1 MADNLDPEVLAQ
13 FQEAMR
19 QATEAAKAMPAAMS
33 SMVDTINKAQSSLKN
48 NTKATQDQTDA
59 VEDNT
64 DAVEENEAMLK
75 AQAEAAKKEK
85 EARNL
90 QTAAILQARTSL
102 ISFGDALLSGTRGFE
117 KYNKSINSAGDAALD
132 FGKSLGG
139 VGTILGYIVKGATMV
154 GSAMMKQA
162 DDTLKATDE
171 LSKMG
176 TAGAFSAE
184 QVRKM
189 GTGLGLASDQ
199 LDKLVKPVK
208 SLGSSL
214 ISLGGNAADG
224 AAKFAELAKVTSEQR
239 QAYQRLGIS
248 QEEQIQNT
256 ADYINLQTQQGRQLT
271 EQMKRDGTLRNA
283 AREYTDNLLELA
295 ALTGKDIEAVK
306 KKNELAMGEIETAI
320 QNNLLDQE
328 INRLRKL
335 DTNESRARANQLE
348 QERKA
353 RDKLLQRVE
362 NEVGDP
368 ALRKGLA
375 KFLATGAITEEV
387 AALKRIG
394 VPVEAFAAKIKQ
406 GVDVSDQF
414 MDSLSK
420 NGDAMVRNVGTAA
433 MFDENT
439 RKAFGV
445 SSEFMNYLAKARD
458 RDEKSMSDLTKAR
471 IADTKAGKGAAG
483 EDPAQKARNALTE
496 AEIRA
501 KVALDDLV
509 ASANPLLNNFSDMS
523 LTVKALIVAAGLATA
538 ALGALAAAAT
548 VNAAKGVL
556 NTIKG
561 AGGVGGKILDA
572 ATSTGTGLAK
582 ATKIGGAAAAV
593 GMGAYDMYQGR
604 KQADEDLAAGKIT
617 AAEAKEKKQDV
628 TYGAAGGTAGALVGG
643 ALGSALGPVGTIVG
657 GMVGQAV
664 GEKLGKWAASWDDKT
679 DPKTTKVKDQVQIQE
694 EKFALN
700 REKYALEQQ
709 ATDQTVSEAERKL
722 AQIKLRTIAKEEALL
737 LNQEAINEYKNA
749 KTDEEREAAKG
760 KSDRA
765 RATLAQLKTE
775 EATYQLEKE
784 TDNEKRKTLEAQLL
798 QARKDFAQ
806 VEIHRATQI
815 LKSNANEEEKKAAQ
829 ARLDNAKKQLEQE
842 TITIKKSE
850 EIRKAEEEL
859 KKAVND
865 EQKKDAEAKIKL
877 LKEGLEKEL
886 EAINKKYNT
895 TEAKPVDASQ
905 GGQSGTGSLFN
916 NGLLE
921 FDGGRK
927 DGGSI
932 AQGKFAVVGEEGP
945 ELVTG
950 PAGVLNAE
958 QIRKAVEMGGVPY
971 GLNLSGDGIG
981 YASNSPFAKVMLAYE
996 TKARN
1001 DKAFQKRIQD
1011 ALKNSSGNLDPY
1023 ETLAFALETV
1033 EGQRWAAEND
1043 FGIDI
1048 SESMNK
1054 GPNKEIR
1061 SYFNQILKQMDKEAF
1076 AGFFADGG
1084 IIPKGKFGV
1093 VGEKGPEFVSG
1104 PAGVTNQDQFAETTE
1119 DFIDT
1124 FFETDKAVKEFDKE
1138 LSGFVKDD
1146 PAGKMTKQ
1154 LNLVTT
1160 ALEDLNELINPNV
1173 PSGLEL
1179 PGQTKVPS
1187 AGKIASAVMSQLSG
1201 ILGGG
1206 SMPTAG
1212 GSTSAAMPAGSG
1224 DMPTA
1229 KSKPKGILG
1238 AIASALGFSSDSS
1251 DTGGKDSGDVIP
1263 KSSGNI
1269 DMLDMKKSA
1278 GANVPVGNMSED
1290 DIKKMIIRHE
1300 GVRYRPYK
1308 DSLGLWTV
1316 GIGHLIGDGKSLPA
1330 SWNREFSKEEVLGL
1344 FEKDYEHHRKAAE
1357 RIPGFDKMNTVGQG
1371 ALTDLTF
1378 NMGPAWINGWPNTKR
1393 KLEQGDAAGAAE
1405 NLEDSKWYGQ
1415 VGNRAPTIV
1424 NMVRQGMKA
1433 AQGGI
1438 FDGPSTGYP
1447 VEMHGKEMVTRLD
1460 PNSLLEKLAKTPASQ
1475 IASEMNQPAK
1485 VDMIDRSQ
1493 EGMKE
1498 LAAINVQMMEMLSE
1512 KLDGM
1517 INRLDTSNETQD
1529 KLLKFSQA

>member
-224 AAKFAELAKVTSEQR
+224 ADAFAKLAVVTSEQR

-256 ADYINLQTQQGRQLT
+256 ADFINLQTQQGRQIT
-271 EQMKRDGTLRNA
+271 EQMKRDGTLKTA

-335 DTNESRARANQLE
+335 DTAESRARADQLE

-394 VPVEAFAAKIKQ
+394 VPVEDFAAKIKQ

-471 IADTKAGKGAAG
+471 INEAKEGKKGPVS

-496 AEIRA
+496 AEISA

-548 VNAAKGVL
+548 VNAAKGAL
-556 NTIKG
+556 NTIRN

-582 ATKIGGAAAAV
+582 ATKIGGGIAAV
-593 GMGAYDMYQGR
+593 GMGAYEGYQAY
-604 KQADEDLAAGKIT
+604 KAGD
-617 AAEAKEKKQDV
+617 KEGMG
-628 TYGAAGGTAGALVGG
+628 GAAGGTTGALVGG
-643 ALGSALGPVGTIVG
+643 ALGSLLGPVGTVLG
-657 GMVGQAV
+657 GMAGQYF
-664 GEKLGKWAASWDDKT
+664 GEKVGRWLASDGDKK
-679 DPKTTKVKDQVQIQE
+679 DPKAGAALTRAEIE
-694 EKFALN
+694 EKKFALN
-700 REKYALEQQ
+700 REKYAIEQQ

-784 TDNEKRKTLEAQLL
+784 TDSEKRKTLEAQLL
-798 QARKDFAQ
+798 QARNEAAQ

-842 TITIKKSE
+842 TITIKKNE

-895 TEAKPVDASQ
+895 TEAKPVEASQ
-905 GGQSGTGSLFN
+905 GGQAGPGSFTVVDAYANGGTIP
-916 NGLLE
+916 
-921 FDGGRK
+921 DGKLG
-927 DGGSI
+927 I
-932 AQGKFAVVGEEGP
+932 VGEKGP

-958 QIRKAVEMGGVPY
+958 QIRK
-971 GLNLSGDGIG
+971 
-981 YASNSPFAKVMLAYE
+981 
-996 TKARN
+996 
-1001 DKAFQKRIQD
+1001 
-1011 ALKNSSGNLDPY
+1011 
-1023 ETLAFALETV
+1023 
-1033 EGQRWAAEND
+1033 
-1043 FGIDI
+1043 
-1048 SESMNK
+1048 
-1054 GPNKEIR
+1054 
-1061 SYFNQILKQMDKEAF
+1061 F
-1076 AGFFADGG
+1076 AGFFANGG
-1084 IIPKGKFGV
+1084 SIPQGKFGV
-1093 VGEKGPEFVSG
+1093 VGEAGPEFVSG
-1104 PAGVTNQDQFAETTE
+1104 PATVTSQKQIAAQFASQSEE
-1119 DFIDT
+1119 LIDS
-1124 FFETDKAVKEFDKE
+1124 FDNTGQSVQKFDTE
-1138 LSGFVKDD
+1138 LSSFVRED
-1146 PAGKMTKQ
+1146 PVGKMTKQ
-1154 LNLVTT
+1154 LNTVTA
-1160 ALEDLNELINPNV
+1160 ALEDLNELMDPMGPGGLDALGPTAQ
-1173 PSGLEL
+1173 PS
-1179 PGQTKVPS
+1179 VPS
-1187 AGKIASAVMSQLSG
+1187 AQSIISAVLGG
-1201 ILGGG
+1201 IAGMFGGRGRTPDSAAAGGGG
-1206 SMPTAG
+1206 SSGASSSS
-1212 GSTSAAMPAGSG
+1212 GSTSAGGAGSADISAPGVSSGTSSVPTAMP
-1224 DMPTA
+1224 
-1229 KSKPKGILG
+1229 
-1238 AIASALGFSSDSS
+1238 
-1251 DTGGKDSGDVIP
+1251 
-1263 KSSGNI
+1263 SSG
-1269 DMLDMKKSA
+1269 A
-1278 GANVPVGNMSED
+1278 G
-1290 DIKKMIIRHE
+1290 
-1300 GVRYRPYK
+1300 
-1308 DSLGLWTV
+1308 
-1316 GIGHLIGDGKSLPA
+1316 
-1330 SWNREFSKEEVLGL
+1330 
-1344 FEKDYEHHRKAAE
+1344 
-1357 RIPGFDKMNTVGQG
+1357 G
-1371 ALTDLTF
+1371 A
-1378 NMGPAWINGWPNTKR
+1378 G
-1393 KLEQGDAAGAAE
+1393 GAAE
-1405 NLEDSKWYGQ
+1405 TQQGMEVRIGREIRKGGTVSWRTNNPGNISYGPLAQKYGAIGRWIKPDGDLQQRTTGIAIFPTIEHGDNLKMALWRRPLYIDRTIDEGVMKWTGTVPPGSSYAQDLARAANASLGTRIRDLSDQQLRAMTDKQKVWEGFKEGQ
-1415 VGNRAPTIV
+1415 VS
-1424 NMVRQGMKA
+1424 QA
-1433 AQGGI
+1433 ALGGI
-1438 FDGPSTGYP
+1438 FSGPSTGYP

-1475 IASEMNQPAK
+1475 IASEMNSPTK

-1498 LAAINVQMMEMLSE
+1498 LAAINMQMMEMLSE